1 MLDYDSFK
9 KIVEESI
16 MDYIPDRDNYQVN
29 IHPVMKSNGKI
40 YDGMCLIPNNPE
52 ASILPTVYLN
62 TMYDTYQVTERL
74 DDIIKNTASILMDS
88 KQKLLDNGVETLE
101 CNPLDLICG
110 DNAKSKVIFSLVNT
124 DANSEMLS
132 DMPSREFQDLSV
144 IYKLYLSDLSNGGY
158 ATININNKIADIM
171 GVSERELHDLAMINT
186 RNILPTKVI
195 PMIDIIKNYV
205 PEFMAASL
213 EQMPPDEQMY
223 IITNDKASLGAVNIL
238 YKDSLDKIADIT
250 GTDLYLIPSSTQ
262 EMIAV
267 STNLGTPDKVADMVY
282 EVNQDAV
289 REEERLSNQV
299 YKYDAKTRE
308 ISIASDASIH
318 RDIKDAPENTN
329 NVEYDQQPRRHRGR

>member
-40 YDGMCLIPNNPE
+40 YDGMCLIPNNPA

-62 TMYDTYQVTERL
+62 TMYDTYQATERV

-205 PEFMAASL
+205 PELMAASL
-213 EQMPPDEQMY
+213 E
-223 IITNDKASLGAVNIL
+223 
-238 YKDSLDKIADIT
+238 
-250 GTDLYLIPSSTQ
+250 
-262 EMIAV
+262 
-267 STNLGTPDKVADMVY
+267 
-282 EVNQDAV
+282 
-289 REEERLSNQV
+289 
-299 YKYDAKTRE
+299 
-308 ISIASDASIH
+308 
-318 RDIKDAPENTN
+318 
-329 NVEYDQQPRRHRGR
+329 

>member
-132 DMPSREFQDLSV
+132 DMPS
-144 IYKLYLSDLSNGGY
+144 
-158 ATININNKIADIM
+158 
-171 GVSERELHDLAMINT
+171 
-186 RNILPTKVI
+186 
-195 PMIDIIKNYV
+195 
-205 PEFMAASL
+205 
-213 EQMPPDEQMY
+213 
-223 IITNDKASLGAVNIL
+223 
-238 YKDSLDKIADIT
+238 
-250 GTDLYLIPSSTQ
+250 STQ

>member
-29 IHPVMKSNGKI
+29 THPVMKSNGKI

-62 TMYDTYQVTERL
+62 TMYDTYQATERL

-88 KQKLLDNGVETLE
+88 KQKLLDSGVETLE

-110 DNAKSKVIFSLVNT
+110 ENVKSKVIFSLVNT

-144 IYKLYLSDLSNGGY
+144 IYKLYLSDLANGGY
-158 ATININNKIADIM
+158 ATININN
-171 GVSERELHDLAMINT
+171 
-186 RNILPTKVI
+186 
-195 PMIDIIKNYV
+195 
-205 PEFMAASL
+205 
-213 EQMPPDEQMY
+213 
-223 IITNDKASLGAVNIL
+223 
-238 YKDSLDKIADIT
+238 KIADIT

-299 YKYDAKTRE
+299 YKYDAKTKE

-318 RDIKDAPENTN
+318 RDIKDAPKNTN
-329 NVEYDQQPRRHRGR
+329 NVEYVQQPRRHRGR

>member
-62 TMYDTYQVTERL
+62 TMYDTYQATERL

-88 KQKLLDNGVETLE
+88 KQKLLDSGVETLE

-110 DNAKSKVIFSLVNT
+110 ENVKSKVIFSLVNT

-171 GVSERELHDLAMINT
+171 GVSEMELHDLAMINT

-213 EQMPPDEQMY
+213 EQMPPNE
-223 IITNDKASLGAVNIL
+223 ALSL
-238 YKDSLDKIADIT
+238 
-250 GTDLYLIPSSTQ
+250 P
-262 EMIAV
+262 MIK
-267 STNLGTPDKVADMVY
+267 L
-282 EVNQDAV
+282 
-289 REEERLSNQV
+289 
-299 YKYDAKTRE
+299 
-308 ISIASDASIH
+308 H
-318 RDIKDAPENTN
+318 
-329 NVEYDQQPRRHRGR
+329 

>member
-62 TMYDTYQVTERL
+62 TMYDTYQATERL

-88 KQKLLDNGVETLE
+88 KQKLLDSGVETLE

-110 DNAKSKVIFSLVNT
+110 ENVKSKVIFSLVNT

-158 ATININNKIADIM
+158 ATININNKI
-171 GVSERELHDLAMINT
+171 
-186 RNILPTKVI
+186 
-195 PMIDIIKNYV
+195 
-205 PEFMAASL
+205 
-213 EQMPPDEQMY
+213 
-223 IITNDKASLGAVNIL
+223 
-238 YKDSLDKIADIT
+238 
-250 GTDLYLIPSSTQ
+250 
-262 EMIAV
+262 
-267 STNLGTPDKVADMVY
+267 ADMVY